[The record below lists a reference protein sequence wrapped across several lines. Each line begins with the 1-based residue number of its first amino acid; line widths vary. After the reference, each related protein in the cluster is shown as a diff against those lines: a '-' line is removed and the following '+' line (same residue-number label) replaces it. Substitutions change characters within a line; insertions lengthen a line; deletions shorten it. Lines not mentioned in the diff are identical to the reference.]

1 LTRRY
6 LVSGSIAAAVV
17 TADLATK
24 RMAAL
29 LFADEPVTVIPDV
42 LVFTYTENPG
52 AAFSL
57 FQNAGPFLGV
67 AAIVVSL
74 GILFILRKPR
84 PMIEVIALGLV
95 LGGAVGN
102 LIDRVSRGPGLLDGR
117 VIDWISLW
125 PIPTFNI
132 ADAAVTSAV
141 ALLLIHTWQTR

>member
-1 LTRRY
+1 MTRRY

-29 LFADEPVTVIPDV
+29 LFADAPVTVIPDFFG
-42 LVFTYTENPG
+42 FTYTENPG

-57 FQNAGPFLGV
+57 FQNAGPLLGV
-67 AAIVVSL
+67 AAILVSI
-74 GILFILRKPR
+74 GILFILRKSR
-84 PMIEVIALGLV
+84 PLVEVIALGLV
-95 LGGAVGN
+95 LGGAIGN
-102 LIDRVSRGPGLLDGR
+102 LIDRVARGLGVLDGR

-141 ALLLIHTWQTR
+141 GLLLIHTWQTR

>member
-1 LTRRY
+1 MTRRY
-6 LVSGSIAAAVV
+6 LVSGSIAATVV

-29 LFADEPVTVIPDV
+29 FFADEPITVIPDV

-84 PMIEVIALGLV
+84 PVVEVIALGLV
-95 LGGAVGN
+95 LGGAIGN
-102 LIDRVSRGPGLLDGR
+102 LIDRVSRGSGLLDGR

>member
-1 LTRRY
+1 MTGRY
-6 LVSGSIAAAVV
+6 LVAGSIAAAVV

-29 LFADEPVTVIPDV
+29 LFADETVTVMSDV
-42 LVFTYTENPG
+42 LAFTYTENPG

-57 FQNAGPFLGV
+57 FQNAGPLLGV
-67 AAIVVSL
+67 AAILVSL
-74 GILFILRKPR
+74 GILFILRNPR
-84 PMIEVIALGLV
+84 PMMEVIALGLV
-95 LGGAVGN
+95 LGGAIGN
-102 LIDRVSRGPGLLDGR
+102 LVDRVSRGPGLLDGR

>member
-1 LTRRY
+1 MTRRF

-17 TADLATK
+17 TADLVTK
-24 RMAAL
+24 RLAAL
-29 LFADEPVTVIPDV
+29 LFADEQVTVVPDV
-42 LVFTYTENPG
+42 LAFTYTENPG

-57 FQNAGPFLGV
+57 FQNAGTFLGV

-84 PMIEVIALGLV
+84 PMTEVIALGLV
-95 LGGAVGN
+95 LGGAIGN
-102 LIDRVSRGPGLLDGR
+102 LIDRIARGPGLLDGR

-125 PIPTFNI
+125 PIPTFNV

>member
-1 LTRRY
+1 MTRRY

-29 LFADEPVTVIPDV
+29 FFADEPVTLIPDV
-42 LVFTYTENPG
+42 LAFTYTENPG

-57 FQNAGPFLGV
+57 FQNAGPLLGV

-102 LIDRVSRGPGLLDGR
+102 LVDRVFRGPGLLDGR